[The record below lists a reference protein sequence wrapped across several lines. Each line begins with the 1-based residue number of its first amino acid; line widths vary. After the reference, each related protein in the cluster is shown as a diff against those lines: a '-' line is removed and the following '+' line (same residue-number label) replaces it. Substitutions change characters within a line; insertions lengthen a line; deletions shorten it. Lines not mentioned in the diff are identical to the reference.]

1 MTDKI
6 YLHGICA
13 NERGVY
19 DSFQTIR
26 TLNRILRSRYL
37 LSLRL
42 QRQFVSYGFNGLDYI
57 SLCDYEK
64 RNEAYQYDD
73 FYNSYHAYIRPS
85 LSFAFPKSELKVV
98 EPIILEEKCISTKK
112 GYKKMSDLGN
122 SKYERYSDYADE
134 VQVKGRIPISKSC
147 GITFPTHSLAGKYS
161 SLEQDIDR
169 ILYEIETINELIDYY
184 KFNLEI
190 FDIDTFERLDSAS
203 SIRNVLKFK
212 SNN

>member
-73 FYNSYHAYIRPS
+73 LYNSYHAYIRPS

-122 SKYERYSDYADE
+122 SKTVS
-134 VQVKGRIPISKSC
+134 VSISAINFSIFSILNFSFSNFIC
-147 GITFPTHSLAGKYS
+147 HLPAYFISLFDDISSILVTS
-161 SLEQDIDR
+161 SL
-169 ILYEIETINELIDYY
+169 L
-184 KFNLEI
+184 
-190 FDIDTFERLDSAS
+190 
-203 SIRNVLKFK
+203 
-212 SNN
+212 